1 MSRLRLLLDVQATI
15 DFATGMLNAQGM
27 LEPIQSAMARLGR
40 TAESFAICIIDL
52 PGLVDRPDDVRD
64 GAMNDVGALLS
75 VITRGL
81 DRVGRLGEAAFLVV
95 MPQMVEESA
104 DAVLSRLGN
113 SVGAMPY
120 ETDDGLVDME
130 PTLTLLLNPT
140 DPMEP
145 EPVLDAIA
153 VARANSHP
161 GSPSI
166 IRLGA

>member
-1 MSRLRLLLDVQATI
+1 LGRLRLLLDVQATI
-15 DFATGMLNAQGM
+15 DFSTGMLNAQGM

-52 PGLVDRPDDVRD
+52 PGLAGQPVDVRD
-64 GAMNDVGALLS
+64 AAMNDVGALLS

-81 DRVGRLGEAAFLVV
+81 DRVGRLGDAAFLVV
-95 MPQMVEESA
+95 MPQMVEEA
-104 DAVLSRLGN
+104 VDAVLSRLGN
-113 SVGAMPY
+113 SVGAMPC

-130 PTLTLLLNPT
+130 PTFTLLLNPT

-145 EPVLDAIA
+145 ESVLDAIA
-153 VARANSHP
+153 AARAGSLP

-166 IRLGA
+166 FRLGA